1 MNTANIYS
9 DSFELEKIKD
19 YIKEIRTSFDS
30 SILGLKLSMSE
41 KKKTILQKYSDIKID
56 LKQSTQTN
64 IEYVSQMVD
73 VILAVDPIKKFQE
86 VTENISETMK
96 STFNEI
102 LESLYNILAIEESN
116 SIIEN
121 LTHTLEDIFFNDSL
135 RDKEFLKLLWKEN
148 LTNDEINTFLDSA
161 TNKTI
166 SSKEWESILESKVR
180 NWSLW
185 ITKSNH
191 ITQRIKILST
201 LSYYSLQT
209 CLRVGIDTG
218 LFIQNVMKFFPQ
230 KRDEVKEFATNFKLS
245 WWLALTELSSGSDL
259 FTGVTTTYI
268 KNSDGTYSIQWLKH
282 LQWLTNEA
290 THWIVFAREEWWKWI
305 KLFYLD
311 TRKSWVD
318 VKMIKEYKMSW
329 LKSITYW
336 VNQIRA
342 TVWEDCVFTPL
353 KWDKKSTLRSLK
365 WSLIDSRT
373 QFTAMW
379 AGHLKRIYKESYYL
393 THLRDISWWK
403 MIKNECVQEKMAYI
417 EAYKNIVDNINKYEK
432 HINLDLQAN
441 NKDLEALS
449 IVCKTIWTEYMVK
462 GWLKARDLQGWRWF
476 TESNIVRWSTEDAWP
491 YTRFEGVNEMLY
503 SQLAHKYSKNNIYDE
518 LTNETKD
525 ILKTNNIDMKFLEDS
540 TLTKEN
546 IWQIYARIY
555 TINILNEIKVKTKN
569 CFTILIEEIK
579 QILIL
584 KERDTLKLSKLWL

>member
-121 LTHTLEDIFFNDSL
+121 LTHTIEDIFFNDSL

-148 LTNDEINTFLDSA
+148 LTNDEINTFFDSA

-166 SSKEWESILESKVR
+166 SSKEWESILESKLR

-209 CLRVGIDTG
+209 CLSWNWYGA
-218 LFIQNVMKFFPQ
+218 FYSKCY
-230 KRDEVKEFATNFKLS
+230 EVF
-245 WWLALTELSSGSDL
+245 SS
-259 FTGVTTTYI
+259 
-268 KNSDGTYSIQWLKH
+268 
-282 LQWLTNEA
+282 
-290 THWIVFAREEWWKWI
+290 
-305 KLFYLD
+305 
-311 TRKSWVD
+311 
-318 VKMIKEYKMSW
+318 
-329 LKSITYW
+329 
-336 VNQIRA
+336 
-342 TVWEDCVFTPL
+342 
-353 KWDKKSTLRSLK
+353 KK
-365 WSLIDSRT
+365 
-373 QFTAMW
+373 
-379 AGHLKRIYKESYYL
+379 
-393 THLRDISWWK
+393 
-403 MIKNECVQEKMAYI
+403 
-417 EAYKNIVDNINKYEK
+417 
-432 HINLDLQAN
+432 
-441 NKDLEALS
+441 
-449 IVCKTIWTEYMVK
+449 
-462 GWLKARDLQGWRWF
+462 
-476 TESNIVRWSTEDAWP
+476 RWSKRVW
-491 YTRFEGVNEMLY
+491 N
-503 SQLAHKYSKNNIYDE
+503 
-518 LTNETKD
+518 
-525 ILKTNNIDMKFLEDS
+525 KF
-540 TLTKEN
+540 
-546 IWQIYARIY
+546 
-555 TINILNEIKVKTKN
+555 
-569 CFTILIEEIK
+569 
-579 QILIL
+579 
-584 KERDTLKLSKLWL
+584 